1 MSPCNPTHFII
12 SSFCHPVPP
21 PVPFG
26 ISSPLLISPFCSLTP
41 YLLIFC
47 LAGRYMHFSPRNDTV
62 TFMNVPV
69 AAEWNMRV
77 KKETDCVNLNV
88 VIVTVRAAAT
98 VD

>member
-1 MSPCNPTHFII
+1 
-12 SSFCHPVPP
+12 
-21 PVPFG
+21 
-26 ISSPLLISPFCSLTP
+26 
-41 YLLIFC
+41 
-47 LAGRYMHFSPRNDTV
+47 MHFSPRNDTV